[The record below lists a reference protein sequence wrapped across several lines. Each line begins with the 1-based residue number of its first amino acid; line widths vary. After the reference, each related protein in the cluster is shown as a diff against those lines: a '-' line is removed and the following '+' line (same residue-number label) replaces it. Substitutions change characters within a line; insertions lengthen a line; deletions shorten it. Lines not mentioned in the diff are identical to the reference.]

1 MNAATLIV
9 IVLLAAMIVLAVISI
24 ARHRNRCSCCPLKDT
39 CSRRR

>member
-24 ARHRNRCSCCPLKDT
+24 VRRHGRCSCCPLKDT